1 MNIDRHLEVQ
11 KKCAERAEYF
21 RALDFVNLA
30 TVFEEAV
37 NALSELVEVINKLNT
52 PAVVTI
58 DVPEAGGNG

>member
-1 MNIDRHLEVQ
+1 MNIDKHLMVQ

-21 RALDFVNLA
+21 KALDFVNLA
-30 TVFEEAV
+30 TVFEEAA

-58 DVPEAGGNG
+58 DVPEEGGNG